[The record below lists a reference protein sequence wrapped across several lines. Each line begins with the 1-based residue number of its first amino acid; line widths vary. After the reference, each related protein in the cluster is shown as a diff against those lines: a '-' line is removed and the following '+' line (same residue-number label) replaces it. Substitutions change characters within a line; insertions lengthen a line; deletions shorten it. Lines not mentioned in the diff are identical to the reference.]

1 MRLNTRH
8 SVTAK
13 ATAKKSSASKSAS
26 KSAPPKK
33 STRTTGKRSLNSGG
47 VPKKTKLKLKVIRKP
62 AQPKPAPKKLVKSV
76 QPAPKT
82 ALATQKKKTATQIRK
97 VTPKPKSKPA
107 QKEVRKTTSQPTAKP
122 TAKTVAPAV
131 IKPQRPAPPLK
142 TDIKTAQK
150 HVQKT
155 KAPGSQSKE
164 KEQSPEGK
172 TASAKSIPPKAEATK
187 TELGKSG
194 AAHKATPEKLAK
206 GSTAASSSAATNA
219 GILSAEFD
227 VTEKLRELIRLAKE
241 QGYLTFDDLNE
252 ALPDSLNDPEEMEA
266 IMSRLRGME
275 IEVIEASDV
284 DRFKDGKKEQE
295 DEDEDKN
302 ADQRADI
309 LDDPVRMYL
318 KQMGQVP
325 LLTREQEV
333 EISKRIEDAELNVL
347 KHINR
352 YGFVVRLYLDLAQ
365 KLLEGKERFDR
376 VIQDK
381 KIESRERYMKLL
393 PKMISSLEEG
403 SKEAAESYKSFLS
416 AGGKNVE
423 SKPYLEFKKSH
434 ATLQKNFPKFFF
446 KQKVTEEFVQL
457 AEETAKNVNKIRDS
471 RRRGAKEADIALK
484 AQQLETWMGTD
495 EFLSDYQEL
504 RLWMR
509 RALRAKTEMVEANL
523 RLVISIAKKYTN
535 RGLSFLDLIQE
546 GNMGLMKAVEKFEY
560 RRGYKFST
568 YATWWIRQAITRSIA
583 DQARTIRIPVHMI
596 ETINKLMRV
605 QKQLVQ
611 DFGREP
617 TPEEVAE
624 EINLPVERVRAVLK
638 MAQQPISLQ
647 SPVGESDD
655 TSFGD
660 FIPDTTAEDP
670 SDVTAIALLKE
681 KIRDVLESLT
691 ERERQVLE
699 QRFGLVDGYS
709 RTLEE
714 VGRQFRVTRER
725 IRQIEAKALRKMRHP
740 TRIRQ
745 LEGFLD
751 ASEL

>member
-1 MRLNTRH
+1 
-8 SVTAK
+8 
-13 ATAKKSSASKSAS
+13 
-26 KSAPPKK
+26 
-33 STRTTGKRSLNSGG
+33 
-47 VPKKTKLKLKVIRKP
+47 
-62 AQPKPAPKKLVKSV
+62 
-76 QPAPKT
+76 
-82 ALATQKKKTATQIRK
+82 
-97 VTPKPKSKPA
+97 
-107 QKEVRKTTSQPTAKP
+107 
-122 TAKTVAPAV
+122 
-131 IKPQRPAPPLK
+131 
-142 TDIKTAQK
+142 
-150 HVQKT
+150 
-155 KAPGSQSKE
+155 
-164 KEQSPEGK
+164 
-172 TASAKSIPPKAEATK
+172 
-187 TELGKSG
+187 
-194 AAHKATPEKLAK
+194 
-206 GSTAASSSAATNA
+206 
-219 GILSAEFD
+219 
-227 VTEKLRELIRLAKE
+227 
-241 QGYLTFDDLNE
+241 
-252 ALPDSLNDPEEMEA
+252 
-266 IMSRLRGME
+266 
-275 IEVIEASDV
+275 
-284 DRFKDGKKEQE
+284 
-295 DEDEDKN
+295 
-302 ADQRADI
+302 
-309 LDDPVRMYL
+309 MYL

-352 YGFVVRLYLDLAQ
+352 YGFVAPLYIELAQ
-365 KLLEGKERFDR
+365 KLLDKTERFDR

-381 KIESRERYMKLL
+381 KIESRERYEKAL
-393 PKMISSLEEG
+393 PKLISSTEESLKEVSDLYKKFVASG
-403 SKEAAESYKSFLS
+403 SKSQ
-416 AGGKNVE
+416 E
-423 SKPYLEFKKSH
+423 SKPYQDFKKAH
-434 ATLQKNFPKFFF
+434 NALQKVFPKFFF
-446 KQKVTEEFVQL
+446 KQKVTEEFVQS
-457 AEETAKNVNKIRDS
+457 AEERAKLVTRTRSEANNKS
-471 RRRGAKEADIALK
+471 GKNQKEASAQLK
-484 AQQLETWMGTD
+484 DYQLFSWMATD

-660 FIPDTTAEDP
+660 FIPDTSAEDP

-681 KIRDVLESLT
+681 KIKDVLESLT

-745 LEGFLD
+745 LQGFLD